1 MHWGAEAS
9 RHQATRHIKSWM
21 VTAVILTEIGG
32 PLITPVR
39 ALAATPATAEQ
50 TLENRSGEALLG
62 SSSSADRLSE
72 NSGSESR
79 LPATEV
85 TEPTTVES
93 STVATHET
101 ATTETGVKPK
111 KPDTP
116 KPAVVGVDR
125 PRETSK
131 QVAESIDQWMPNK
144 RLQRAIFYQ
153 LIHLIPVPDDD
164 KTWQSIADITKAD
177 MKRLKALFI
186 GYYGGENGESTY
198 NPGGEE
204 YRLDGLEYAT
214 NLETLM
220 MGGGGTDEAP
230 YQNFGNIKNLS
241 PLKKLTSLKTLWLS
255 NNQISDVTP
264 LAGLTNLTELR
275 LHDNFIA
282 DFSSLKNIPADVS
295 DNQTYQYIFP
305 DPIKVNS
312 WTRKA
317 HLTIPIHLQNGELA
331 TGVDQH
337 LEDMY
342 LVHNYEGGALGHGG
356 EGVTFWYTQGGA
368 VTEDG
373 KGGLDFANI
382 RDQAQFPEG
391 GDQAGNYYF
400 LIGKYVIGKD
410 PVHRY
415 SFWIVQRYDIGEAAE
430 PVTVT
435 YQDEQGQ
442 ELAASQTLNG
452 DIGDAYQT
460 EAATIP
466 GYELTETPVNAQGT
480 FGEEPITVT
489 YIYRKPVPVPPVT
502 PPVPNPTPNPTPN
515 PQPVPTPAPGPKPTL
530 PAIKQGRVTVHYQTA
545 GGMPVHSDTR
555 VVGQLGSGY
564 RTQPLPLANYHV
576 VGRPTNAVGIFGE
589 QPVDVTYTYAPNV
602 VSGGQG
608 DGGEPAEPPLPVESG
623 TASGNGQTD
632 QPTTTLPIQVGS
644 TFATAMQSK
653 KHPMA
658 LPTTNE
664 RVTPI
669 HWLGWGVLVACLGG
683 WWFKRRRQ

>member
-1 MHWGAEAS
+1 MHWGAEVR

-39 ALAATPATAEQ
+39 ALAATPMTAEQ
-50 TLENRSGEALLG
+50 APGNRSGETPLG
-62 SSSSADRLSE
+62 SSSSSDGLNEDSHSE
-72 NSGSESR
+72 AR
-79 LPATEV
+79 LPAAEV
-85 TEPTTVES
+85 TAPTTAES
-93 STVATHET
+93 DAGTTHET
-101 ATTETGVKPK
+101 ATTETVAKPK

-116 KPAVVGVDR
+116 KPATVEVDR
-125 PRETSK
+125 PRKTSK
-131 QVAESIDQWMPNK
+131 PATESIDQWMPNK

-153 LIHLIPVPDDD
+153 LTHLIPVPDDD
-164 KTWQSIADITKAD
+164 KTWQSTADITKAD

-198 NPGGEE
+198 NPDGEE

-230 YQNFGNIKNLS
+230 YQNFGNIKNVS
-241 PLKKLTSLKTLWLS
+241 PLKNLTSLKTLWLS
-255 NNQISDVTP
+255 NNQISDVSP

-305 DPIKVNS
+305 EPIKVNS

-317 HLTIPIHLQNGELA
+317 HLNIPIHLQNGELA
-331 TGVDQH
+331 TGVVQR

-342 LVHNYEGGALGHGG
+342 LVHNYKGGALGYGG
-356 EGVTFWYTQGGA
+356 NPVNFWYTQGGE

-382 RDQAQFPEG
+382 KDQAQFSEG
-391 GDQAGNYYF
+391 GDQAGNFYF
-400 LIGKYVIGKD
+400 LIAKYVKGD
-410 PVHRY
+410 Y
-415 SFWIVQRYDIGEAAE
+415 FFWIVQRYDIGDAAE
-430 PVTVT
+430 PVTVN

-442 ELAASQTLNG
+442 ELAASQTLQG

-460 EAATIP
+460 QATAIP
-466 GYELTETPVNAQGT
+466 GYELTKAPVNAQGT

-489 YIYRKPVPVPPVT
+489 YIYRKPLPVPPVT
-502 PPVPNPTPNPTPN
+502 PPTLNPTPN
-515 PQPVPTPAPGPKPTL
+515 PQPVPTPGSKPTL

-545 GGMPVHSDTR
+545 EGTPVHSNTS
-555 VVGQLGSGY
+555 VVGQVGSGY
-564 RTQPLPLANYHV
+564 QTQPLPLANYHV
-576 VGRPTNAVGIFGE
+576 IGRPTNAVGIFGE
-589 QPVDVTYTYAPNV
+589 QPVDVTYIYAPNV
-602 VSGGQG
+602 VGGGQG
-608 DGGEPAEPPLPVESG
+608 DGGEPAKPTLPVENG
-623 TASGNGQTD
+623 AASGNGQTNR
-632 QPTTTLPIQVGS
+632 PTATLPIQVGS
-644 TFATAMQSK
+644 AFATATKSK
-653 KHPMA
+653 KQPVA
-658 LPTTNE
+658 LPATNE
-664 RVTPI
+664 RVMPI